1 MKKTKW
7 FVDFFLV
14 VMLSLVIPG
23 MSEVVAQLVYK
34 LPIEGKGWEIIRV
47 ALVFELQIFSIFL
60 WIEAVINA
68 RPLGGEW
75 YWKRVGKNFMDEMHA
90 WKWII
95 TTALVALVASSLTSV
110 VSLIIGAWML
120 DTFEITVE
128 PFVQVVFPRCLC
140 FLLIAIDMSVASWI
154 QKKVKKKFT
163 NKFQTSKGD

>member
-1 MKKTKW
+1 MFDLKKEKRLVN
-7 FVDFFLV
+7 FSLV
-14 VMLSLVIPG
+14 VMLSLVILG
-23 MSEVVAQLVYK
+23 MFEEVAQLVYK

-68 RPLGGEW
+68 RPLGGEG

-95 TTALVALVASSLTSV
+95 TTALVSLVASSLTIV
-110 VSLIIGAWML
+110 VSLIIVAWML
-120 DTFEITVE
+120 YTFEITVG
-128 PFVQVVFPRCLC
+128 PFVQFVFPMCLG

-154 QKKVKKKFT
+154 QNKSKKEIHK
-163 NKFQTSKGD
+163 